1 MKLSSQSMQD
11 VMNPVWWGR
20 GALTARAGASEA
32 KSRGVRAPRLH
43 FATVSNGVLYTVAR
57 LVRGGIVGLLVALAG
72 SAAAQTIEEI
82 PILPPLP
89 ANTPAATEEVVYRH
103 VNLDERGF
111 NRSVR
116 SVTVPTLTVYHPAKV
131 GYGGAA
137 FIMCPG
143 GGYGGIAIDIEGHA
157 LGRYFSAR
165 GITVAV
171 LKYRLPNGDKTPEGL
186 PLSQQDA
193 LAAVRLLR
201 SRAKEWG
208 INPQRIGIAG
218 GSAGGHLAGSV
229 GILGAAADGSRPD
242 FVCLLYP
249 VVCLEGPYAHKGS
262 RTNLLGA
269 NAPAAR
275 VAEFSLERRARPG
288 LPPYFFVHARDD
300 KGVPMQNS
308 ELFAAALR
316 EKGVPAEVLL
326 VATGGHGFGLGRDAE
341 SARWK
346 EAFLNWL
353 EKVP

>member
-1 MKLSSQSMQD
+1 MKKPSLAPS
-11 VMNPVWWGR
+11 V
-20 GALTARAGASEA
+20 
-32 KSRGVRAPRLH
+32 VRLA
-43 FATVSNGVLYTVAR
+43 
-57 LVRGGIVGLLVALAG
+57 RGGCFGLALILG
-72 SAAAQTIEEI
+72 VAAQTIEEI
-82 PILPPLP
+82 PVQLPLP
-89 ANTPAATEEVVYRH
+89 ANTPATTEEIVYRH
-103 VNLDERGF
+103 NNLDDRGF

-116 SVTVPTLTVYHPAKV
+116 SVTVPTLTVYHPARISAR
-131 GYGGAA
+131 GEA

-171 LKYRLPNGDKTPEGL
+171 LKYRLPNGDKTPDGL

-208 INPQRIGIAG
+208 INPRRIGIAG

-229 GILGAAADGSRPD
+229 GILGDAVDGSRPD

-269 NAPAAR
+269 NAPVAR

-288 LPPYFFVHARDD
+288 LPPYFMVHARDD
-300 KGVPMQNS
+300 RGVPKENS
-308 ELFAAALR
+308 ELLAAALR
-316 EKGVPAEVLL
+316 AQGVPAEVLI
-326 VATGGHGFGLGRDAE
+326 VETGGHGFGLGRDAE

-346 EAFLNWL
+346 EAFLRWL
-353 EKVP
+353 EKLP